1 MYYRKR
7 PVLVD
12 TLGDLYRA
20 LAEQYDLLKRGAA
33 RCCHPS
39 SHAQAQRTPTNPD
52 SCSVSNYYDSQSE
65 VDDPDQQEEEQVSDI
80 DDPEQQQQQRGR
92 LELLHPEVEELK
104 ERNAALREVAE
115 ENAALRAELA
125 AKDEEKREVI
135 RQLAASFHMMREENC
150 SLRDCIR
157 ESKTTCPSRALD
169 LKKVARDLFSAR
181 RLFTARC
188 RSTAGPVVAL

>member
-12 TLGDLYRA
+12 TLGGLYRA

-39 SHAQAQRTPTNPD
+39 SHAQAQRTRTNPD